1 MSNQEKVNNILQ
13 NSDLKDKQKQAIK
26 LLLDYEKDM
35 TQEEIASSVGIS
47 RTTLY
52 DWRKFNEEFK
62 RVKSKL
68 VDETIAEYLDQA
80 DKSLIKKVNE
90 GSVRAIELYY
100 KRIGKLVDKKEVEH
114 KGGLDITQL
123 HEMAKDADSE

>member
-1 MSNQEKVNNILQ
+1 MSDKERVNNILQ

-52 DWRKFNEEFK
+52 EWRKFNEEFK

-100 KRIGKLVDKKEVEH
+100 KRVGKLVDKKEVEH

-123 HEMAKDADSE
+123 HEMAQDADSE